1 MKNVE
6 IGKRIRQ
13 QRKTLNISVV
23 DVAAHTGL
31 SKATIHR
38 YESGEIKNIKLP
50 VINVISDILNV
61 NPAWLVGK
69 SNIKERGESTSVNLL
84 QSIDYLINHIKN
96 SNNLTVGSRQVTE
109 REKTIVIKL
118 LRLVKD
124 ILDKGE

>member
-50 VINVISDILNV
+50 VINTISDILNV

>member
-50 VINVISDILNV
+50 VINAISDILNV

-118 LRLVKD
+118 LQLAKD

>member
-1 MKNVE
+1 MQK
-6 IGKRIRQ
+6 
-13 QRKTLNISVV
+13 
-23 DVAAHTGL
+23 GL
-31 SKATIHR
+31 SQENLATKLHKDRTVISR

-50 VINVISDILNV
+50 VINTISDILNV

-69 SNIKERGESTSVNLL
+69 SNIKERGKSTSVNLL